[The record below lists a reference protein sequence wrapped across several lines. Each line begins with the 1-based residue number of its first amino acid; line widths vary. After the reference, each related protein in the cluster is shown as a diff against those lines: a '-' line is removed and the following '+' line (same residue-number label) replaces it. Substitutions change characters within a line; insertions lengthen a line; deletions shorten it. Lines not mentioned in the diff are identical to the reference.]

1 MNASES
7 ISSAIIT
14 GGTGPIGF
22 KLVQRLVSS
31 GLKVLLITSPKST
44 RHQIFAGYD
53 GVDIVPVGLEGLRDL
68 DLGRPWDAFFHLG
81 WIASENRVRR
91 DTPQLQADNI
101 GYALDAVACASR
113 SGCKVFVGA
122 GSQAEYG
129 RLETPARPDSPTNP
143 TEAYGIAKLAAGR
156 LSAVL
161 CRQLGIRHC
170 WARIHSVFGEHD
182 RQTTLIMYVIDCLLR
197 GESPRLTAC
206 EQQWDYLYSG
216 ECAEALWRLARSGTD
231 GMAYPL
237 GSGDKRSLK
246 EYLLDIRSALGVETP
261 LDFGALP
268 YPPGQVMR
276 MQADIAQL
284 VEDTGWR
291 PKNDFVTNIRHVVNL
306 QSGRAHDLASARG

>member
-1 MNASES
+1 MHAPES

-22 KLVQRLVSS
+22 KLVQRLVSH
-31 GLKVLLITSPKST
+31 GCKVLLITSPTSA

-53 GVDIVPVGLEGLRDL
+53 KVEIVPAGLEGLRNL
-68 DLGRPWDAFFHLG
+68 DLGQPWDVFFHLG
-81 WIASENRVRR
+81 WIASENRARR
-91 DTPQLQADNI
+91 DDPKLQADNI
-101 GYALDAVACASR
+101 GYALDAVACAAR

-161 CRQLGIRHC
+161 CRQLGMRHC

-182 RQTTLIMYVIDCLLR
+182 RQTTLIMYVIGCLLR

-216 ECAEALWRLARSGTD
+216 ECAEALWRLALTGAD

-237 GSGDKRSLK
+237 GSGEKRSLK
-246 EYLLDIRSALGVETP
+246 EYLQEVRSALGVETP

-268 YPPGQVMR
+268 YPPGQVMH

-284 VEDTGWR
+284 AEDTGWK
-291 PKNDFVTNIRHVVNL
+291 PKNDFSANIRHVAEA
-306 QSGRAHDLASARG
+306 QRG